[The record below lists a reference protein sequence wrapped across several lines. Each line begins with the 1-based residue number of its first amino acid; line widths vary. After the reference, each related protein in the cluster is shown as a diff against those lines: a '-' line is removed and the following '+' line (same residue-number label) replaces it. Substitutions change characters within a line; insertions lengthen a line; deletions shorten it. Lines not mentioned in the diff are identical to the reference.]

1 MKKEDC
7 QVGMVVR
14 FGADRFGIE
23 HMPRGVVIKVNPK
36 RAQVKSLDQA
46 GKWAAGAVWRCPY
59 GGLVPVVGGNEV
71 SNEMTM
77 RSFEKPD
84 DSAVKAWS
92 ARQKAME
99 AKPKSLQPEDKH
111 IMHAIYEIYQRLE
124 DCDHRERNH
133 LSQKINL
140 LFRFIGREVTKV
152 DVERWVLE
160 RA

>member
-23 HMPRGVVIKVNPK
+23 HMPRGVIIKINPK

-46 GKWAAGAVWRCPY
+46 GKWPAGAVWRCPY

-71 SNEMTM
+71 ANEMTM
-77 RSFEKPD
+77 RSFERPD
-84 DSAVKAWS
+84 DPAVKAWS

-111 IMHAIYEIYQRLE
+111 IMHAIYEIYQRLD
-124 DCDHRERNH
+124 DCTARERNH

-152 DVERWVLE
+152 DVERWILE

>member
-7 QVGMVVR
+7 QVGMVVK
-14 FGADRFGIE
+14 FGADRFGLE
-23 HMPRGVVIKVNPK
+23 SMPRGVVIKVNPK

-46 GKWAAGAVWRCPY
+46 GKWPAGAVWRCPY
-59 GGLVPVVGGNEV
+59 GGLVPVVGGHEV

-84 DSAVKAWS
+84 DPAVKAWS

-111 IMHAIYEIYQRLE
+111 IMHAIHEIYHRLDE
-124 DCDHRERNH
+124 VSTKERNA
-133 LSQKINL
+133 LSNKINL
-140 LFRFIGREVTKV
+140 LFRFIGREVSEAE
-152 DVERWVLE
+152 VESWILE
-160 RA
+160 RT